1 MNGAPLTANGCV
13 SAADG
18 SYVCKVRPAGQ
29 SVEGFFADAV
39 GTAQSTHAQGQGQ
52 GQGQGYGKSTS
63 MPHHRPSGNAPVPV
77 PAPAPAPAGRR

>member
-52 GQGQGYGKSTS
+52 GYGKSTS

>member
-52 GQGQGYGKSTS
+52 GYGKSTS
-63 MPHHRPSGNAPVPV
+63 MPHHRPSGNAPVP
-77 PAPAPAPAGRR
+77 APAPAPAGRR